1 MTTVLTFSDVR
12 VEFGAT
18 RALDGVSFD
27 LRAGESLGLVGE
39 SGSGKSTLA
48 LAAMRFLAPG
58 ARMTAGAV
66 RFLGRDLATLSDAEL
81 RRVRGGEM
89 AMVYQ
94 DPGEALNP
102 SLTIGE
108 QLAEMVVYHGR
119 GDWAGGRERAA
130 ARLADVRFAD
140 VDRVMASYPR
150 QLSGGQQQRCVIAM
164 ALMCEPKLLILDEP
178 TTGLDATIETE
189 VVEVIR
195 DLQERMGIALLYIS
209 HNLGLVGRVCQRV
222 AVMQAGRIVEQGT
235 TERIFSAAAHPYTQG
250 LIACIPDVLA
260 PSGRAA
266 SAPTTRVV
274 LEAAGL
280 TKTYGGGPAFLP
292 RWLSRR
298 RAPVAANADLNFT
311 LHQGQVLG
319 VVGESGS
326 GKSTLAKLLIGFETA
341 EGGRLV
347 LNGVDVARMSV
358 LRRSQKQRQWVQ
370 KVFQSTD
377 ASLNPSYSIGR
388 QIARAVRVGGYTDPR
403 KIKARVEE
411 LFAMTRLSP
420 ALMTRRPSQL
430 SGGQR
435 QRAVIARAFAG
446 GPLMLVADEP
456 VSALDPSVQA
466 SIVALLQTLQRD
478 KGVTMVLISHDLG
491 FVRQTCDQV
500 IVLHQGRIVEAGP
513 TEAVFSDPRDPYTR
527 KLLAAARANRIAP
540 REDGDAPRAEVA

>member
-1 MTTVLTFSDVR
+1 
-12 VEFGAT
+12 
-18 RALDGVSFD
+18 
-27 LRAGESLGLVGE
+27 
-39 SGSGKSTLA
+39 
-48 LAAMRFLAPG
+48 
-58 ARMTAGAV
+58 
-66 RFLGRDLATLSDAEL
+66 
-81 RRVRGGEM
+81 
-89 AMVYQ
+89 
-94 DPGEALNP
+94 
-102 SLTIGE
+102 
-108 QLAEMVVYHGR
+108 
-119 GDWAGGRERAA
+119 
-130 ARLADVRFAD
+130 
-140 VDRVMASYPR
+140 
-150 QLSGGQQQRCVIAM
+150 
-164 ALMCEPKLLILDEP
+164 
-178 TTGLDATIETE
+178 
-189 VVEVIR
+189 
-195 DLQERMGIALLYIS
+195 
-209 HNLGLVGRVCQRV
+209 
-222 AVMQAGRIVEQGT
+222 MQAGRIVEQGT

-266 SAPTTRVV
+266 AAPTTRVV

-341 EGGRLV
+341 EAGRLV
-347 LNGVDVARMSV
+347 LNGIDVARMSV